1 MAELILHHY
10 DLSPFSE
17 KVRLAFGLKGLSW
30 RSVVTPIW
38 MPKPDLMP
46 LTGGYRRAPVLQ
58 VGADVYCDTLLILRE
73 IERRKPSPTLYPGG
87 QVGLAS
93 LLSDWFDT
101 ATFVP
106 AASLATSVMGDQ
118 LPEEFLTERL
128 SFMEHDFSKAASER
142 DLPLNRARMNA
153 AMAWLIDMM
162 KDGRSYIFGDAVSAA
177 DLSAYHTI
185 WFARQHGGSTVEA
198 MLPLGPLET
207 WMQRIAA
214 LGHGE
219 RIEMTGA
226 EALEVARAA
235 TPEAPRL
242 PGADPSGFEAGQMLE
257 VKADDRGRDPVRGT
271 LVAAD
276 AEELVIEREDAQV
289 GRVHLHFP
297 RVGFDVLAAQ

>member
-17 KVRLAFGLKGLSW
+17 KVRLAFGLKRMTW

-38 MPKPDLMP
+38 VPKPDLMP

-73 IERRKPSPTLYPGG
+73 IERRQPSPTFYPGG

-93 LLSDWFDT
+93 LVSDWFDT

-118 LPEEFLTERL
+118 LPEEFLKERL
-128 SFMEHDFSKAASER
+128 SFMDHDFSKTASER

-153 AMAWLIDMM
+153 AMTWLIDMM
-162 KDGRSYIFGDAVSAA
+162 KDGRPYIFGDAVSAA

-185 WFARQHGGSTVEA
+185 WFARQHGGATVDA
-198 MLPLGPLET
+198 MLPLAPLDD
-207 WMQRIAA
+207 WMKRIAA
-214 LGHGE
+214 IGHGE
-219 RIEMTGA
+219 RVEMTSV

-235 TPEAPRL
+235 APEAPRL
-242 PGADPSGFEAGQMLE
+242 RGADPSGFAPGQLLDI
-257 VKADDRGRDPVRGT
+257 KADDRGRDPVRGT

-276 AEELVIEREDAQV
+276 AEEIVIAREDDRV
-289 GRVHLHFP
+289 GVVHIHFP
-297 RVGFDVLAAQ
+297 RVGFDVTAVQ

>member
-1 MAELILHHY
+1 MAEMILHHY

-17 KVRLAFGLKGLSW
+17 KVRLAFGLKSLAW

-58 VGADVYCDTLLILRE
+58 VGADIYCDTLLILRE
-73 IERRKPSPTLYPGG
+73 IERRQPSPTLYPGG

-128 SFMEHDFSKAASER
+128 SFMDHDFSKSASER
-142 DLPLNRARMNA
+142 DLPLNRTRMNG

-162 KDGRSYIFGDAVSAA
+162 KDGRAYILGDAVSAA
-177 DLSAYHTI
+177 DLAAYHTI
-185 WFARQHGGSTVEA
+185 WFARQHGGATVEA
-198 MLPLGPLET
+198 MLPLAPLEA
-207 WMQRIAA
+207 WMQRIAGV
-214 LGHGE
+214 GHGE
-219 RIEMTGA
+219 RVEMTGA
-226 EALEVARAA
+226 EALDVARAA
-235 TPEAPRL
+235 TPEAPRFRSD
-242 PGADPSGFEAGQMLE
+242 DPSGFEPGQLLE
-257 VKADDRGRDPVRGT
+257 VKADDRGRDPVRGE

-276 AEELVIEREDAQV
+276 AEELVLAREDARV
-289 GRVHLHFP
+289 GTVHLHFP
-297 RVGFDVLAAQ
+297 RVGFDAVTVQ